1 MGISNNHIDDSLTT
15 EHEAHALVPM
25 QLHLWEHRSL
35 FLGSIPE
42 PVECLPACAWLLVG
56 LNSPFEV
63 AVNDS
68 PRVHTRI
75 ALIPASG
82 ELRYLPSDGLLA
94 CCFLDVLGR
103 DYRTLSQNMVTIGD
117 GLYIGIRDSI
127 FETNVINTLSQCY
140 AGTIAASKVYQHLI
154 ESLSLPSPTPEGQ
167 MQNTIA
173 NIVNSVKQTAAGNLT
188 NAHYATEA
196 GISEDVLSRWFKQ
209 VTGLTLR
216 RYRNWHRIFL
226 AAGLM
231 QHGISLTESAH
242 AVGFSDAAHFNHV
255 FREMLGLK
263 PSFIQRAMAYT
274 SIYFSGM
281 LVVDKTTNKGAKK

>member
-1 MGISNNHIDDSLTT
+1 MGISNNHIDDSLIT
-15 EHEAHALVPM
+15 ENESHALLPM

-68 PRVHTRI
+68 PRVNSRI

-82 ELRYLPSDGLLA
+82 ELRYLPNDGLLA

-103 DYRTLSQNMVTIGD
+103 DYRHLAPTMKAIGD
-117 GLYIGIRDSI
+117 GLYISDEHSS
-127 FETNVINTLSQCY
+127 FELKTINTLMQCY
-140 AGTIAASKVYQHLI
+140 SGTIAASEVYHHLI
-154 ESLSLPSPTPEGQ
+154 DALSLPSPTAEGQ
-167 MQNTIA
+167 MQLTIA

-188 NAHYATEA
+188 NAHYAAEA
-196 GISEDVLSRWFKQ
+196 GISEEVLSRWFTQ

-231 QHGISLTESAH
+231 QHGVSLTESAH

-281 LVVDKTTNKGAKK
+281 LVVDKTTSKATRK